1 VRMGQAKTKEEP
13 EKVHETEA
21 ASALPPGIEVNKD
34 SRAIQDIAVP
44 VLRAVPEEWDDP
56 CPLSIPFSVVDS
68 DEATADRFRA
78 SLRDRGYAIISID
91 DDKESEEVESSIRGY
106 YEAGKGNPVGDYQS
120 I

>member
-1 VRMGQAKTKEEP
+1 MGQAKTKEKP
-13 EKVHETEA
+13 EKVGETEA

-56 CPLSIPFSVVDS
+56 CPLSIPFSS
-68 DEATADRFRA
+68 LGPDEATADRFRA

-91 DDKESEEVESSIRGY
+91 DDKESEEVETAIRGY
-106 YEAGKGNPVGDYQS
+106 YEAGKEDLGGIYQY